1 MKKQHIFFFILLIF
15 LAETF
20 SVSAQTLKKFSDEP
34 EKYIIELSTLMT
46 KGNSSKNKAVLEKF
60 TVLFNSNAYTQE
72 EKSNIIYL
80 SNLMLERRARV
91 TPHFFN
97 FIQAFSDT
105 KIKGLSESEVLA
117 WAKGCESLLANKKI
131 PINKVN
137 QFLVNTH
144 LLFTG
149 NTLYK
154 SGSATWK
161 INSGNMKIIF
171 DKTLF
176 YEFSKTTLSCF
187 AQKDSIQIQG
197 TSGIYNPTKNTWKGK
212 GGRVNW
218 ERAGF
223 LASEVYAILGS
234 YAVNLTKSSY
244 NADSITFTNNK
255 YFDKPLK
262 GSLSDKVKKISSPG
276 KATHPVFKSYKQ
288 RFLIKNLYPG
298 IDYEGGFSLA
308 GATINGTGD
317 NQANAKLKFYKNDT
331 VRLIVKAKSFQF
343 KSNRISN
350 SSASISFFLKNDS
363 IFHPNIAFTY
373 HVPKKEVSLY
383 TTDDPMTTSPYYNSY
398 HNIDMSFSLLVWNID
413 DPYVRLTM
421 ARGATLGKA
430 SFMSA
435 NYFNRTD
442 YIEMQGIDTHH
453 PLYIFKKFTDWY
465 GEDEFPIDIL
475 ASWLKVP
482 QYKLEHLV
490 VRLSTEGFIFYDPET
505 NIIRIKPQL
514 YDYIKAFGGKIDYDV
529 IDFISNTKAPQNN
542 ASLNLNNYDLTIY
555 GIPRI
560 FISDSQ
566 NVEILPSGNKIVLK
580 KNRDFDFG
588 GVVHAGLLTFH
599 GNNFTFQYDSFRV
612 YLNNI
617 DSLNLSVIG
626 EEKDRYG
633 NTRIKK
639 LKNIIQNITG
649 ELLIDEPDNKSG
661 LKNISGYPLFKS
673 TTNAFVYYD
682 ITEGLD
688 STIYPK
694 DEFYYKLNP
703 FEIGDMT
710 DLRAEDLNLG
720 GEYFCGDIFPV
731 LKQNL
736 MVQQDNSLGFSFTP
750 PPEGIPAYGG
760 KATYHDK
767 ITLSNR
773 GLEGSG
779 YLKYLTSTTRSGLFQ
794 FFPDSMI
801 VDTARFE
808 IEKDS
813 IDKKFPTALA
823 YDLRVKWY
831 PQKDQFFAL
840 RKNED
845 LSIFSDQISYSGD
858 LLLNPSGLIGNGG
871 ELKIREANIQSNL
884 FNFGDIYFHCDTAN
898 ISLKEASEMD
908 YSLVAKNFIAD
919 MNVEKQGIFTSQID
933 TVPIY
938 FPEKQYISSADKLIW
953 DLNEDVI
960 IMVNTDKRND
970 IYKLNSIIT
979 EDQWETI
986 PAYVS
991 TDPTTDTLG
1000 FASDTTILNLD
1011 DHTLLATNIRSI
1023 EIADIQILPNDRT
1036 LTIEKN
1042 GHLKGFTDARII
1054 ANEAHEIE
1062 ADTIVVISKNDYYG
1076 SGFYVYKDLDN
1087 NPQRI
1092 LFSDVKLNEDGH
1104 TVASGYIARADSFY
1118 LSPWFTFEGVVSLD
1132 AEKRFLNFSGG
1143 THIKQ
1148 NCSSLSPDYISFNSE
1163 IDPKDVRI
1171 PIPDP
1176 TLSIQGKTTYKGI
1189 YITNTSPQIYSSF
1202 FTKRLN
1208 YSDTPIIT
1216 ANGFLVY
1223 DKGASHYTITNAARL
1238 IDPNQPG
1245 SLLTFDNIY
1254 CKEYGE
1260 GLLDLGIKMAHLK
1273 FTTAGNVTHDLEND
1287 IVDLDLMLGI
1297 DFYFSVEALSEM
1309 ASQIHSVPSLKPID
1323 TRRETYKKGLIALR
1337 GNKGQDAQEEDK
1349 MVLVVTLQNVPPEL
1363 RHSLMFS
1370 ELKLKWN
1377 EESASYQSVGQI
1389 GIGNIFGTA
1398 VNRKVDGF
1406 IEIQKRGSG
1415 DIVDIFL
1422 QVDDRNWY
1430 YFGYA
1435 GSRMQVASSNR
1446 DFENIIAKL
1455 SENKRRLKSRGTES
1469 AYSYMIASDRKVS
1482 NFRKRLRLMQEDN
1495 EMGNPDN

>member
-1 MKKQHIFFFILLIF
+1 MRKRHTFFFVFFIL

-34 EKYIIELSTLMT
+34 EKYIAELSTLMT
-46 KGNSSKNKAVLEKF
+46 KGNSQKNQAALDKF

-72 EKSNIIYL
+72 EKSIIIYL
-80 SNLMLERRARV
+80 SNLMLERRARA
-91 TPHFFN
+91 TPHFYN
-97 FIQAFSDT
+97 FIQAISDSKT
-105 KIKGLSESEVLA
+105 KGLSEQDVIA
-117 WAKGCESLLANKKI
+117 WSKGCESLLANKKI
-131 PINKVN
+131 PISKAN
-137 QFLVNTH
+137 QFFVNTH
-144 LLFTG
+144 LLFTE

-154 SGSATWK
+154 SGSVTWK
-161 INSGNMKIIF
+161 INSMNMNIIF
-171 DKTLF
+171 DKTLIYKF
-176 YEFSKTTLSCF
+176 QKTNLSCY
-187 AQKDSIQIQG
+187 AQKDSIQILG
-197 TSGIYNPTKNTWKGK
+197 TLGVYNPTKNTWKGQDGK
-212 GGRVNW
+212 VSW

-223 LASEVYAILGS
+223 MASEVYAILES
-234 YAVNLTKSSY
+234 YTIDLTKSGY

-262 GSLSDKVKKISSPG
+262 GSLSEKVKKISSPE
-276 KATHPVFKSYKQ
+276 KATYPVFKSYKQ
-288 RFLIKNLYPG
+288 RFTIKNIYPG

-317 NQANAKLKFYKNDT
+317 NQNNAKLKFYKNDT

-343 KSNRISN
+343 KANRISN
-350 SSASISFFLKNDS
+350 SSASISFFLRNDS

-373 HVPKKEVSLY
+373 NVAKKEVSLFS
-383 TTDDPMTTSPYYNSY
+383 TDDPMTTSPYYNSY
-398 HNIDMSFSLLVWNID
+398 HNIDMSFSLLVWNIEN
-413 DPYVRLTM
+413 PEIRLTM
-421 ARGATLGKA
+421 ARGATLGEA
-430 SFMSA
+430 RFMSA

-442 YIEMQGIDTHH
+442 FIEMQGMDAIH
-453 PLYIFKKFTDWY
+453 PLYVFKNFTDWY
-465 GEDEFPIDIL
+465 GEVEFPIDIL

-482 QYKLEHLV
+482 QYKLEHLA
-490 VRLSTEGFIFYDPET
+490 VRLSTEGFIFFDTET
-505 NIIRIKPQL
+505 KIISIKPQL
-514 YDYIKAFGGKIDYDV
+514 FDYINSFGGKIDYDV

-542 ASLNLNNYDLTIY
+542 ASLNLNNNDLTIY

-588 GVVHAGLLTFH
+588 GVVHAGLLTFY

-617 DSLNLSVIG
+617 DSLNLSVVG
-626 EEKDRYG
+626 NEKDIYG
-633 NTRIKK
+633 NSSVKK

-649 ELLIDEPDNKSG
+649 ELLIDEPGNKSG
-661 LKNISGYPLFKS
+661 LKSIAGYPLFKS

-703 FEIGDMT
+703 FEISDMT
-710 DLRAEDLNLG
+710 DLRAEDLKLT
-720 GEYFCGDIFPV
+720 GEYYCGDIFPV

-736 MVQQDNSLGFSFTP
+736 MVQQDNSLGFNFIP
-750 PPEGIPAYGG
+750 PPEGISTYGG
-760 KATYHDK
+760 KATFFEK

-779 YLKYLTSTTRSGLFQ
+779 SLNYLTSTTYSNLFM

-801 VDTARFE
+801 VDTARFN

-813 IDKKFPTALA
+813 INNKFPTALA

-831 PQKDQFFAL
+831 PYEDQFFAL
-840 RKNED
+840 RKDED
-845 LSIFSDQISYSGD
+845 LSIFTNDISYSGD

-871 ELKIREANIQSNL
+871 RLKIREAKIQSNL
-884 FNFGDIYFHCDTAN
+884 FNFGDIYFHCDTAD
-898 ISLKEASEMD
+898 ISLKEESEMD
-908 YSLVAKNFIAD
+908 YSLVADNFIAD

-938 FPEKQYISSADKLIW
+938 FPEKQYISSADQLIW
-953 DLNEDVI
+953 DLDEDVI
-960 IMVNTDKRND
+960 IMVNTNKRND

-1000 FASDTTILNLD
+1000 FASDTTILDLD
-1011 DHTLLATNIRSI
+1011 DHTLLATNIKSL

-1062 ADTIVVISKNDYYG
+1062 ADTIVVISKNNYYG

-1092 LFSDVKLNEDGH
+1092 LFSDVKLNENGH
-1104 TVASGYIARADSFY
+1104 TIASGYIARADSFH

-1143 THIKQ
+1143 THVKH
-1148 NCSSLSPDYISFNSE
+1148 NCSSLAPEYISFNSE

-1176 TLSIQGKTTYKGI
+1176 TLSIQGKTVYKGI
-1189 YITNTSPQIYSSF
+1189 YITNTAPQIYSSF

-1208 YSDTPIIT
+1208 YSDNPIIT
-1216 ANGFLVY
+1216 ANGYLVY
-1223 DKGASHYTITNAARL
+1223 DKSGGHYTITQAAKL
-1238 IDPNQPG
+1238 IDPTQAGN
-1245 SLLTFDNIY
+1245 LITFDNNY

-1273 FTTAGNVTHDLEND
+1273 FITAGNVTHDFESNN
-1287 IVDLDLMLGI
+1287 VDLDLLLGI
-1297 DFYFSVEALSEM
+1297 DFYFSVDALNEM
-1309 ASQIHSVPSLKPID
+1309 ADQINSVPSLKPID
-1323 TRRETYKKGLIALR
+1323 TRSETYKNGLIALK
-1337 GNKGQDAQEEDK
+1337 GNNNQDIPEENK

-1377 EESASYQSVGQI
+1377 EESASYQSSGQI
-1389 GIGNIFGTA
+1389 GIGNIFGAA

-1422 QVDDRNWY
+1422 QVDERNWY

-1446 DFENIIAKL
+1446 DFEDIIANL
-1455 SENKRRLKSRGTES
+1455 SESKRRLKSRGTDS